1 MVLPAHNLL
10 ACLIDVGFLSER
22 RRYMSE
28 GESKHAGNYSS
39 ARVIAPGKFHVEHL
53 WGYPSG
59 KVGLKYYYLL
69 GSP

>member
-1 MVLPAHNLL
+1 MLEIIA
-10 ACLIDVGFLSER
+10 
-22 RRYMSE
+22 
-28 GESKHAGNYSS
+28 S
-39 ARVIAPGKFHVEHL
+39 ARVIAPGKFHVERL